1 MAQPITVVQRI
12 PARLQPAHRDE
23 LLVGPITG
31 VLGRLSPGTR
41 LAATET
47 VVSTTGE
54 PLEAVLQWE
63 VPLEDAEGVVA
74 ALLDLEGGL
83 PTGTTV
89 EIHDKAVA
97 CGELAGVGLYLNG
110 TDLPDEVYAASGL
123 QEVVTTLQEALGRV
137 GQLWSYWQGPTETA
151 LYFYGPDAR
160 ALRDVLAAQRSEAAL
175 LERSRLVDL

>member
-1 MAQPITVVQRI
+1 MAPPLTVVQRI
-12 PARLQPAHRDE
+12 PARLQPAHRDD
-23 LLVGPITG
+23 LLVTPITG
-31 VLGRLSPGTR
+31 LLGRLSPGTR

-47 VVSTTGE
+47 VVSPEGE

-89 EIHDKAVA
+89 EIHGKAVA
-97 CGELAGVGLYLNG
+97 CGELAGVALYLNG

-137 GQLWSYWQGPTETA
+137 GQLWSYWQGPAETG
-151 LYFYGPDAR
+151 LYFYGPDGA
-160 ALRDVLAAQRSEAAL
+160 AIRDVLAAQASVVPL
-175 LERSRLVDL
+175 LESSRLVDL